1 MTVST
6 HHGPTEASKDGD
18 TAARGRRR
26 LYLAVAATYF
36 GTVST
41 GLTCAYSSPAL
52 PDMRRTMHIS
62 DDFAAWFGALVLA
75 GGLVAGV
82 ISGHLLSLTGRR
94 GTMLMS
100 AAWFAAGWLF
110 IAFANSTTLLFVGR
124 FLTGGGMSVASAAS
138 TVFVAEVTPAN
149 LRGALNTGCN
159 FVETLGILIGYT
171 MGKWL
176 NYKWL
181 AAACLVPAVINGAT
195 FLFYVRESPMWL
207 LQKGRRKEA
216 MEALRFYRGPRV
228 EDEFA
233 ALETCT
239 VDVTTKL
246 TFGDLKEPYVYKSFL
261 CSLLTLLMQQGSAI
275 SILIFFA
282 QDILQEADVSIA
294 ADDCTIVVGGILS
307 VAFLVATVLADKAG
321 RKWLFIVST
330 ASSAVSLAVLGV
342 CFYMKQTKNQHFH
355 DNYGWLP
362 LASMSVYFAGYSLG
376 LGPLPFV
383 YVGEL
388 LPLKTKGVATA
399 VCIVLYYCFG
409 FLVTKT
415 YTDLSRLMGTAA
427 AYWLYASF
435 LAVTFVLFVIYVP
448 ETKAKTLDEIERY
461 FGKKLPS
468 PQLSNVDELVTSH
481 L

>member
-1 MTVST
+1 
-6 HHGPTEASKDGD
+6 
-18 TAARGRRR
+18 
-26 LYLAVAATYF
+26 
-36 GTVST
+36 
-41 GLTCAYSSPAL
+41 
-52 PDMRRTMHIS
+52 MRRTMHIG
-62 DDFAAWFGALVLA
+62 DDFAAWFNALVLA
-75 GGLVAGV
+75 EGLVAAV
-82 ISGHLLSLTGRR
+82 ISGHLLSLAGRR

-100 AAWFAAGWLF
+100 SACFAAGWLF
-110 IAFANSTTLLFVGR
+110 IAFANSTALLFIGR

-159 FVETLGILIGYT
+159 FVEAVRILIGYT
-171 MGKWL
+171 LGKWL

-181 AAACLVPAVINGAT
+181 AAACLFPAVINGTTEGSHGSLAVLPGT
-195 FLFYVRESPMWL
+195 S
-207 LQKGRRKEA
+207 
-216 MEALRFYRGPRV
+216 V

-246 TFGDLKEPYVYKSFL
+246 TFGDLKESYVYKSFL
-261 CSLLTLLMQQGSAI
+261 CSLLTLLMQQGPAI

-282 QDILQEADVSIA
+282 QDILQEAAVSIA
-294 ADDCTIVVGGILS
+294 ADYCTILVGGILS
-307 VAFLVATVLADKAG
+307 VTFLVATALADKAG

-342 CFYMKQTKNQHFH
+342 CFYMKQTKNQHFL
-355 DNYGWLP
+355 DNYAWLP

-399 VCIVLYYCFG
+399 VCIVVYYSFG

-415 YTDLSRLMGTAA
+415 YTDLSRLMARPVRTA
-427 AYWLYASF
+427 
-435 LAVTFVLFVIYVP
+435 
-448 ETKAKTLDEIERY
+448 
-461 FGKKLPS
+461 
-468 PQLSNVDELVTSH
+468 
-481 L
+481 